1 MKRAFTLWQI
11 CAQYRLDFYLADIPQ
26 ARHLARIIALHPSA
40 YGKTPPPLALK
51 NAIEK
56 MGVLYIKLGQLLAT
70 RADMLPPIITDELA
84 LLTDKVTGFDSQ
96 IAKQIIDKSLADIGG
111 LNAVDHF
118 DDAPLASASIA
129 QVHSATLDG
138 KAVVVKV
145 VRPHLRRQIVQEFTY
160 LQKIAKY
167 LMHLSKDLA
176 LARIDVVLDEYQD
189 TLLDELDLTLESANA
204 MRMRHNFA
212 HSALLYVPKIL
223 HARPDVLVSERVY
236 GVPIDQISTIDA
248 LGYDKARLSAMGLE
262 IFFKQVF
269 DDNFFHADM
278 HAGNIWVETQPD
290 GTPTPH
296 PPRYLGLDCAI
307 VGTLDFNSR
316 LVVARLLL
324 AVMRADFDKLA
335 DIMYQAGWLPATIN
349 STSFAKKLRRVV
361 APMLGKPMHAL
372 DFAGILWAILALARQ
387 YQLQIPP
394 NLVLL
399 LKTLVHVEGL
409 GRTLDPHL
417 DIWSKA
423 RPIIE
428 RWLWQQLTPHTDKAQ
443 LAEFA
448 FELYAHKALLTR
460 ALVASTQAPHKKS
473 WGASNFMFIGV
484 CIIIAM
490 LLIF

>member
-1 MKRAFTLWQI
+1 M
-11 CAQYRLDFYLADIPQ
+11 
-26 ARHLARIIALHPSA
+26 
-40 YGKTPPPLALK
+40 
-51 NAIEK
+51 
-56 MGVLYIKLGQLLAT
+56 
-70 RADMLPPIITDELA
+70 
-84 LLTDKVTGFDSQ
+84 
-96 IAKQIIDKSLADIGG
+96 
-111 LNAVDHF
+111 
-118 DDAPLASASIA
+118 
-129 QVHSATLDG
+129 
-138 KAVVVKV
+138 
-145 VRPHLRRQIVQEFTY
+145 
-160 LQKIAKY
+160 
-167 LMHLSKDLA
+167 
-176 LARIDVVLDEYQD
+176 
-189 TLLDELDLTLESANA
+189 
-204 MRMRHNFA
+204 
-212 HSALLYVPKIL
+212 
-223 HARPDVLVSERVY
+223 
-236 GVPIDQISTIDA
+236 
-248 LGYDKARLSAMGLE
+248 
-262 IFFKQVF
+262 
-269 DDNFFHADM
+269 
-278 HAGNIWVETQPD
+278 ETQPD
-290 GTPTPH
+290 GTPTPY

-409 GRTLDPHL
+409 GRTLDPNL

-473 WGASNFMFIGV
+473 WVPQTLCLLACASLSL
-484 CIIIAM
+484 CC
-490 LLIF
+490 